1 MTLGWNYNGSSTQ
14 QELLLFGITNNWIV
28 SFEIAKNKISKN
40 SVAQY
45 TLIILI
51 SSLSTTFCSKWCR
64 WNEWLLYCFYI
75 GLGSLVLVGL
85 SIVQT
90 SAWKIVFEAE
100 NCVTGLDEC
109 RFELVS
115 ISEWK
120 MVSPSNSH
128 TLTVSFILSLSLSLT
143 YLSLSLFVSYS
154 LCFYTHCLFMPLCH
168 SQRFL
173 LLFWSA
179 TLNISISHYWTISF
193 YVYFSLVLFI
203 CVSYLLSMSLI
214 LYLYLLPTLC
224 VFVPV
229 SFTFSPSHS
238 SDVLSSSE
246 SCKNLRNVISCHA
259 VAF

>member
-28 SFEIAKNKISKN
+28 SFEIAKNKISKK

-51 SSLSTTFCSKWCR
+51 SSLTTTFCSKWCR

-128 TLTVSFILSLSLSLT
+128 TLTVSFILSLSLSLSVT
-143 YLSLSLFVSYS
+143 YLPISLSLCFLLSLFLYSLSIYAPVSFTTLSVTFLVCHFKYLYISLLDYFFLCLFLSRTLYLCVLPTLNVSYSLSLSLTYSMCLCACFFHFLSVS
-154 LCFYTHCLFMPLCH
+154 LEW
-168 SQRFL
+168 RF
-173 LLFWSA
+173 
-179 TLNISISHYWTISF
+179 
-193 YVYFSLVLFI
+193 
-203 CVSYLLSMSLI
+203 
-214 LYLYLLPTLC
+214 
-224 VFVPV
+224 
-229 SFTFSPSHS
+229 
-238 SDVLSSSE
+238 
-246 SCKNLRNVISCHA
+246 K
-259 VAF
+259 